1 VSTLLAVLIVVVV
14 TASAIGVM
22 LFVRSRNAPDGS
34 YFNDSDRS
42 SGFFGVLATGFSV
55 LLGFIVFLAFES
67 YDSARAGAEAEATTL
82 AQQFQT
88 ASFLP
93 APADG
98 KLELALICY
107 GRYVA
112 NVEWASLRNGSQ
124 PTTINPWSVSL
135 YRTIRTVE
143 PKTAAEQA
151 AYAKWLDQTSDRE
164 QGRSDRLHAGE
175 GVIPR
180 PLWFVLFLAAGLIF
194 VYMLFF
200 ADTGERKKTQA
211 LQVGTVTAVVTASL
225 LLLFFLDRPYHAG
238 AGSLQP
244 VAMERSLRL
253 MDAER
258 RIAGVGGTLPCD
270 ASGRALASP

>member
-1 VSTLLAVLIVVVV
+1 MNIVLAGLVVIVV
-14 TASAIGVM
+14 TAAAIGVL
-22 LFVRSRNAPDGS
+22 LFVRSRNAPDGG
-34 YFNDSDRS
+34 YFHDGDRA
-42 SGFFGVLATGFSV
+42 SGVFGVLATGFSV

-67 YDSARAGAEAEATTL
+67 YDNARSGAEAEATIL

-88 ASFLP
+88 ASFMP
-93 APADG
+93 APADT

-112 NVEWASLRNGSQ
+112 KVEWAALRNGST
-124 PTTINPWSVSL
+124 PRAINPWAVSL
-135 YRTIRTVE
+135 YRTIRSVE

-151 AYAKWLDQTSDRE
+151 AYGKWLDQTSDRE

-180 PLWFVLFLAAGLIF
+180 PLWFVLFLAAALIF
-194 VYMLFF
+194 VFMLFF
-200 ADTGERKKTQA
+200 ADSGERKKTQA
-211 LQVGTVTAVVTASL
+211 LQIGAVTAVLTASL
-225 LLLFFLDRPYHAG
+225 LLLVFLDHPYHSG

-253 MDAER
+253 LDQER
-258 RIAGVGGTLPCD
+258 RIVGGGGTLPCD
-270 ASGRALASP
+270 AAGRALAAP